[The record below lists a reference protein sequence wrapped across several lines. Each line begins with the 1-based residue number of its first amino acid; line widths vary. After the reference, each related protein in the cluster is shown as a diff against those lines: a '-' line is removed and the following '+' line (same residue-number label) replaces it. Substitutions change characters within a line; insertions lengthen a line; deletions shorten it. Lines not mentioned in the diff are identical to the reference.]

1 MKINKND
8 IPIMMQT
15 PDSVLRNITGYGGM
29 TIAFNELPKGFDFT
43 PLLHGLENN
52 SCHCPHWGYIIQGAI
67 RIISD
72 DGSEEVSQTGD
83 IFYWPKGHTAIVE
96 EDLKFIEFSPEKE
109 LNEVLE
115 HVGKRMAE
123 LGG

>member
-15 PDSVLRNITGYGGM
+15 SDTVLRNIKGYGGM

-43 PLLHGLENN
+43 PLLHGLNNN
-52 SCHCPHWGYIIQGAI
+52 SCHCPHWGYIIEGAI
-67 RIISD
+67 RIIND
-72 DGSEEVSQTGD
+72 DKSEEVSRKGD

-96 EDLKFIEFSPEKE
+96 EDIKFIEFSPEKE

-115 HVGKRMAE
+115 HVGKRMVE

>member
-72 DGSEEVSQTGD
+72 DESEEVSQTGD

>member
-67 RIISD
+67 RIVSD

>member
-1 MKINKND
+1 
-8 IPIMMQT
+8 MMQT

-67 RIISD
+67 RIVSD
-72 DGSEEVSQTGD
+72 DGSEEVSKTGD

-96 EDLKFIEFSPEKE
+96 ENLKFIEFSPEKE

-115 HVGKRMAE
+115 HVGKRMVE

>member
-43 PLLHGLENN
+43 PLLHGLKNN

-72 DGSEEVSQTGD
+72 DGFEEVSQKGD
-83 IFYWPKGHTAIVE
+83 IFYWPKGHTAIVD
-96 EDLKFIEFSPEKE
+96 EDVKFIEFSPEKE

>member
-83 IFYWPKGHTAIVE
+83 IFYWPKGHTGIVE